1 MQNEMHQL
9 CSKISYPYMFCIE
22 MQKVAAKNTAMS
34 PGALMKIDGAARCN
48 AAVLMR
54 CVQIVI

>member
-1 MQNEMHQL
+1 
-9 CSKISYPYMFCIE
+9 

-54 CVQIVI
+54 CVQIVISGGPKKTRRTLDANKS